1 MIVLQNSFLCLQYQ
15 IHNILQLRILKK
27 GEAKPPDYDLCAQC
41 YECGEISPLYEAVQE
56 PEIKDSEET
65 IDSPFENEFVFMSSK
80 KRKYKDRRLNSLL
93 DDDPDIAA
101 EQKTH
106 GSDNVRIIQ

>member
-1 MIVLQNSFLCLQYQ
+1 
-15 IHNILQLRILKK
+15 
-27 GEAKPPDYDLCAQC
+27 
-41 YECGEISPLYEAVQE
+41 
-56 PEIKDSEET
+56 
-65 IDSPFENEFVFMSSK
+65 MSSK
-80 KRKYKDRRLNSLL
+80 KRKYKDRRLKEYL